1 MPVKKSQRSKVK
13 NQKLSAVIAV
23 PKAINTSIKD
33 KLKQPKNFIPL
44 IIIALIIIA
53 FSLKGLFV
61 VALVNGEPIA
71 RIAVVSELEK
81 QGGKQAL
88 SSLVNQT
95 LILQEA
101 RKKNIQVSQAEI
113 DAAAKQIEDSLKS
126 QGQNLDTALAMQG
139 MTRKDLSTQLKLRS
153 LVEKLLTDKVK
164 VTDKEVADYIEKNKD
179 TFPAEMKEEEIKK
192 SVSQFFSIIKALS
205 HKITMV
211 WEHNGNVMCHG
222 EVTYTR
228 KDSSKVTL
236 PFANIFYMDKS
247 LISKYLIYIDIG
259 PLFNP

>member
-192 SVSQFFSIIKALS
+192 SVTEQLKKQKLGSASQVWLAELNKNA
-205 HKITMV
+205 KINYFV
-211 WEHNGNVMCHG
+211 N
-222 EVTYTR
+222 Y
-228 KDSSKVTL
+228 
-236 PFANIFYMDKS
+236 
-247 LISKYLIYIDIG
+247 
-259 PLFNP
+259 